1 MNIHARPFFFF
12 SPYRNMHDFAL
23 PHFYPLTALKLIW
36 VISLFQV
43 QINCTIFPLKYFSN
57 CKISVLARAGITKHK
72 LLLNLNQ
79 ESYDNLHS
87 WKFARPLHT
96 LEPFHKP
103 PARVWIVLLAL
114 QVFSRKFA
122 SKDAAL
128 PRPATELKHHEC
140 SSLSSYVNTTR
151 PFVCNILSTAQQK

>member
-1 MNIHARPFFFF
+1 MIQILRNKWNNIVWLYDKNNLRKNKRPVLKNSQTIKYIVLTEAPPWTSMHDPFFFF
-12 SPYRNMHDFAL
+12 SPYRSMHDFTL
-23 PHFYPLTALKLIW
+23 PHFYPVTALKLIW

-87 WKFARPLHT
+87 WKFAHPLHT

-103 PARVWIVLLAL
+103 PARVWIVLLA
-114 QVFSRKFA
+114 
-122 SKDAAL
+122 
-128 PRPATELKHHEC
+128 
-140 SSLSSYVNTTR
+140 
-151 PFVCNILSTAQQK
+151 